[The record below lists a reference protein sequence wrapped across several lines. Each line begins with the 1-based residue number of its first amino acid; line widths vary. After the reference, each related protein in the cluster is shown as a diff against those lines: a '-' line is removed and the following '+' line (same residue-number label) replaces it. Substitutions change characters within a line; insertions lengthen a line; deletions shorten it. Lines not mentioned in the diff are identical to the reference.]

1 MGTLSEQRS
10 EVATDALVGVTR
22 HGDQGEIAVL
32 TLNRPGALNAMNDG
46 LVAAMAEALDA
57 AAADDTIKVVMVT
70 GAGRAFCVGGDLK
83 DFLSIQGDAI
93 AFPAFV
99 DRYIALCDRIR
110 ALPKP
115 VIALINGVCV
125 AGGLELVLACD
136 LAVAARSASIGDAH
150 LNYAQVGG
158 AGAMTRLPRLIG
170 PARTKE
176 LVFSSRVLSAE
187 EAHEWGLVNDVF
199 DDGELLASGLAVAAP
214 IAAKSARALA
224 TVKTMIDVCGAAPIP
239 EAARLE
245 REYAL
250 RFCLTDPDAA
260 EGIRAFSERR
270 TPVWPAAA
278 HHPTSAP
285 SA

>member
-1 MGTLSEQRS
+1 
-10 EVATDALVGVTR
+10 
-22 HGDQGEIAVL
+22 
-32 TLNRPGALNAMNDG
+32 MNDG

-93 AFPAFV
+93 AFP
-99 DRYIALCDRIR
+99 RLRRPLHRALRSHP

-115 VIALINGVCV
+115 VIALING
-125 AGGLELVLACD
+125 GGVRGRRSRTR
-136 LAVAARSASIGDAH
+136 ARLRPGRRGPVGLDRGDAH

-224 TVKTMIDVCGAAPIP
+224 TVKTMIDVCGAAPPIP